1 MTFVI
6 HRKKPKMNRDFLQ
19 NREGH
24 HKRYNKDMRNF
35 VDEIVLAIL
44 CCLFSLLASKS
55 DLAIVGLLA
64 TVVLICIC
72 AYANKPMRISVQILF
87 SLCTIVVGD
96 IFFYLPVV
104 VYLALRERSWLV
116 RLIWIAPL
124 VGVMALNASGV
135 TGSYGI
141 GLQVRGSLI
150 AEGLTAAGIAGAFEV
165 VMSIEVLLCAIA
177 VVLAVRNLRE
187 TSERESYRFA
197 YDDLREG
204 YLSLMHAT
212 AHSAEEDRETAQLIA
227 HEAERFADL
236 TERELSVVRLVAQG
250 MDNREIAST
259 LFLSEGTVRNH
270 ISSILSKKALSNRT
284 QIAVLYYRG

>member
-1 MTFVI
+1 
-6 HRKKPKMNRDFLQ
+6 MNRYFLQ
-19 NREGH
+19 NREDR
-24 HKRYNKDMRNF
+24 HKRYNKGMRNF

-44 CCLFSLLASKS
+44 CCLVSLLANKS
-55 DLAIVGLLA
+55 DLAIVGVLA
-64 TVVLICIC
+64 AVVLISIC
-72 AYANKPMRISVQILF
+72 AYANKPVRISAQVLF
-87 SLCTIVVGD
+87 YLCAIMIGD
-96 IFFYLPVV
+96 VFFYLPVV

-116 RLIWIAPL
+116 RLLWVAPL

-150 AEGLTAAGIAGAFEV
+150 AEGLTAEGLTAAGIAGAFEV
-165 VMSIEVLLCAIA
+165 AMSIEVLLCVIA

-187 TSERESYRFA
+187 TSEREAYRFA

-204 YLSLMHAT
+204 YLSLMQAT
-212 AHSAEEDRETAQLIA
+212 AQNTEENNETAQLIA

>member
-1 MTFVI
+1 
-6 HRKKPKMNRDFLQ
+6 MNRDFLQ

-72 AYANKPMRISVQILF
+72 AYANKPVRISVQILF

>member
-1 MTFVI
+1 
-6 HRKKPKMNRDFLQ
+6 
-19 NREGH
+19 
-24 HKRYNKDMRNF
+24 MRNF

-44 CCLFSLLASKS
+44 CCSFSLLASKS
-55 DLAIVGLLA
+55 ELAIVGLLA
-64 TVVLICIC
+64 AVVLICIC
-72 AYANKPMRISVQILF
+72 AYASKPVRISAHVLF
-87 SLCTIVVGD
+87 YLCAIVISS

-116 RLIWIAPL
+116 RLLWITPL

-135 TGSYGI
+135 TESYGI
-141 GLQVRGSLI
+141 GLQLQGSLI
-150 AEGLTAAGIAGAFEV
+150 ATGLAARGIASAFGA
-165 VMSIEVLLCAIA
+165 VMGIEVLLCAIA

-187 TSERESYRFA
+187 TSEREAYRFA

-204 YLSLMHAT
+204 YLSLIQAAAQNT
-212 AHSAEEDRETAQLIA
+212 EANNETAQLIA
-227 HEAERFADL
+227 HETERFADL

-284 QIAVLYYRG
+284 QIAVLYYRS

>member
-1 MTFVI
+1 
-6 HRKKPKMNRDFLQ
+6 
-19 NREGH
+19 
-24 HKRYNKDMRNF
+24 MRNF
-35 VDEIVLAIL
+35 VDEIVLALL

-55 DLAIVGLLA
+55 EIAIVGLLA

-72 AYANKPMRISVQILF
+72 AYANKPVRISAQILF
-87 SLCTIVVGD
+87 CLCAAVIGD
-96 IFFYLPVV
+96 VFFYLPAM
-104 VYLALRERSWLV
+104 VYLALHERSWLV

-124 VGVMALNASGV
+124 VGVNASGV

-141 GLQVRGSLI
+141 GLQVQGSLI
-150 AEGLTAAGIAGAFEV
+150 AEGLAAAGIADAFEV
-165 VMSIEVLLCAIA
+165 VVGVEVLLCAIA

-187 TSERESYRFA
+187 TSEREAYRFA

-204 YLSLMHAT
+204 YLSLMQAARQNT
-212 AHSAEEDRETAQLIA
+212 EEGNETARLIA

>member
-1 MTFVI
+1 
-6 HRKKPKMNRDFLQ
+6 
-19 NREGH
+19 
-24 HKRYNKDMRNF
+24 MRNF
-35 VDEIVLAIL
+35 VDEIVLALL

-55 DLAIVGLLA
+55 EIAIVGLLA

-72 AYANKPMRISVQILF
+72 AYANKLVRISAQILF
-87 SLCTIVVGD
+87 CLCAAVIGD
-96 IFFYLPVV
+96 VFFYLPAV
-104 VYLALRERSWLV
+104 VYLALHERSWLV

-141 GLQVRGSLI
+141 GLQVQGSLI
-150 AEGLTAAGIAGAFEV
+150 AEGLAAAGIADAFEV
-165 VMSIEVLLCAIA
+165 VVSVEVLLCAIA

-187 TSERESYRFA
+187 TSERKAYRFA

-204 YLSLMHAT
+204 YLSLMQAAGQNT
-212 AHSAEEDRETAQLIA
+212 EEGNETARLIA